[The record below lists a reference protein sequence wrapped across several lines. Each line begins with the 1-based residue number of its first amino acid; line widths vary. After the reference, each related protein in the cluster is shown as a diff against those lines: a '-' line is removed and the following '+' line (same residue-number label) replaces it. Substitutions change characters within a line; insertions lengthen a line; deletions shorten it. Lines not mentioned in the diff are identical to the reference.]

1 MPELVSIREAVDR
14 LGVSESVIRRRL
26 RAGTLIG
33 ERRQTPQGHVWLVEV
48 PDQPPPSPEPA
59 ADQPPVSRPD
69 PELERELA
77 VSREAVTRLEAHCT
91 DLRETNARL
100 GEELAARRL
109 EVERL
114 IVVVREGQR
123 ALTPPI
129 VEPDRADQAATS
141 PTPSPEPPSDQ
152 AATSRSGWWRR
163 AWSWLSG
170 DQAATTPAV
179 SRTDQPAA

>member
-48 PDQPPPSPEPA
+48 PDQPPPS
-59 ADQPPVSRPD
+59 